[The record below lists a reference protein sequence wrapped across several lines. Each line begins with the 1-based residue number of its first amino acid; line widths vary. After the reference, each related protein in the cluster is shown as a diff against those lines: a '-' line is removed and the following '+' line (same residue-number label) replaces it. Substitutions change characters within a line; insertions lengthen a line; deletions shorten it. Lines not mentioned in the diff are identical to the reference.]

1 MISSKSQFDYEVS
14 KLFLFNTEQFEED
27 LLNVNSEIEN
37 VDNNIKQ
44 LSQAAE
50 SMRNELDQ
58 FKVIIG

>member
-1 MISSKSQFDYEVS
+1 MISPKSQFDYEVS